1 MQTLEALQAAQRS
14 PMQDSSSCLGK
25 PDMAWGP
32 RGVHLFNPP
41 CPGVVELGKA
51 AVQEGITEETR

>member
-1 MQTLEALQAAQRS
+1 
-14 PMQDSSSCLGK
+14 MQDSSSCLGK